1 MEQVTTLIGFR
12 FPKNRGKKT
21 MSSES
26 RVVAQEDIVK
36 TATKFNYGVGAAS
49 VQMQE
54 FVFNA
59 ILFFFYV
66 NIVGLSASLAGLAT
80 FVSLMFDAVSDPL
93 VGSVSDRWESKLG
106 RRHPFM
112 FASAIPL
119 SIGFYFLFIP
129 PATSSQTVMFIWLL
143 LFSILVKLGIT
154 LFSVPHLA
162 FGSELSKDFIE
173 RSKVMAYNTF
183 FVGVGGV
190 SAGILAYG
198 VFFKKTPEFSNGL
211 LNGVQYPKYALTIA
225 IMMFVAILYTS
236 FSTKGAIER
245 LPKAP
250 QGISRFSTR
259 EFLTDIWMA
268 LKNQNFRVVIT
279 GMLLVTVA
287 TGTYETVALFS
298 FTYFWELTTLQLTG
312 FPLVVLFSTLSAFVV
327 APRLHRRYGKR
338 NSILVFLLIYVVFA
352 TAPIVIR
359 LTGAFFP
366 NHHPAVYPILLVQ
379 TFIFYV
385 GLGGAI
391 ISSWS
396 MISDVTD
403 ENELES
409 GRRQE
414 GIFFST
420 RTLASKFT
428 VGFGHLFGGL
438 ALDYYIR
445 FPKGGNDV
453 IAVGSV
459 PHDIIWR
466 LGFFI
471 VSTIIVSAG
480 LSILVYRKYGITKE
494 KYEETRMKLEQIK

>member
-1 MEQVTTLIGFR
+1 MLDETRIV
-12 FPKNRGKKT
+12 
-21 MSSES
+21 SE
-26 RVVAQEDIVK
+26 EDVVK
-36 TATKFNYGVGAAS
+36 TTTKLNYGVGASA

-66 NIVGLSASLAGLAT
+66 NIVGLSATLAGLAT
-80 FVSLMFDAVSDPL
+80 FVSLIFDAVSDPL
-93 VGSVSDRWESKLG
+93 VGSISDRWESKLG

-119 SIGFYFLFIP
+119 SVGFYFLFTP
-129 PATSSQTVMFIWLL
+129 PATSNQVVIFIWLL

-162 FGSELSKDFIE
+162 FGSELSRDFIE

-183 FVGVGGV
+183 FIGVGGV
-190 SAGILAYG
+190 TAGILAYG

-211 LNGVQYPKYALTIA
+211 LNAAQYPKYALTIA
-225 IMMFVAILYTS
+225 ILMFVAILYTS
-236 FSTKGAIER
+236 FSTRNQIAK

-250 QGISRFSTR
+250 KGISRFSTR
-259 EFLTDIWMA
+259 EFLTDVWVA
-268 LKNQNFRVVIT
+268 LNNRNFLVVIT

-312 FPLVVLFSTLSAFVV
+312 FPLVVLFSTLTAFVV
-327 APRLHRRYGKR
+327 APRLHKRYGKR
-338 NSILVFLLIYVVFA
+338 NAILFFLLIYMVFA
-352 TAPIVIR
+352 IAPIAIR
-359 LTGAFFP
+359 LTGVFFP

-379 TFIFYV
+379 TFIFYI
-385 GLGGAI
+385 GLGGTI

-438 ALDYYIR
+438 ALDHYIR
-445 FPKGGNDV
+445 FPKGGEGV
-453 IAVGSV
+453 IEVGSV
-459 PHDIIWR
+459 DPDVLWR

-471 VSTIIVSAG
+471 VFTILVSAG
-480 LSILVYRKYGITKE
+480 LAMFVYRKYGISRE
-494 KYEETRMKLEQIK
+494 KYEETRLQLEQVKDKDDLAIKA

>member
-1 MEQVTTLIGFR
+1 
-12 FPKNRGKKT
+12 
-21 MSSES
+21 MSDKS
-26 RVVAQEDIVK
+26 RVDFKADVVK
-36 TATKFNYGVGAAS
+36 TATKLKYGVGAAS

-66 NIVGLSASLAGLAT
+66 NVVGLSATLAGVAT
-80 FVSLMFDAVSDPL
+80 FVSLLFDAVSDPL
-93 VGSVSDRWESKLG
+93 VGSVSDRWDSKLG

-112 FASAIPL
+112 LISAFPL
-119 SIGFYFLFIP
+119 SISFYFLFMP
-129 PATSSQTVMFIWLL
+129 PSGASQGTVFIWLL
-143 LFSILVKLGIT
+143 VFSILVKLGIT

-183 FVGVGGV
+183 FIGIGGV
-190 SAGILAYG
+190 TAGILAYG
-198 VFFKKTPEFSNGL
+198 VFFRKTPEFTNGL
-211 LNGVQYPKYALTIA
+211 LNAAQYPRYALTISILMFIV
-225 IMMFVAILYTS
+225 IMFTS
-236 FSTKGAIER
+236 ITTRDQIAR
-245 LPKAP
+245 LPKP
-250 QGISRFSTR
+250 PKGIARFSFA
-259 EFLTDIWMA
+259 EFLSDVWMA
-268 LKNQNFRVVIT
+268 LKNRNFLVVIT

-312 FPLVVLFSTLSAFVV
+312 FPLVVLFSTLTAFIL

-338 NSILVFLLIYVVFA
+338 NSILVFLFIYMIFA
-352 TAPIVIR
+352 TAPIFFR

-366 NHHPAVYPILLVQ
+366 NNHPAVYPILMVQ
-379 TFIFYV
+379 TFIFYI

-428 VGFGHLFGGL
+428 VGFGHLFGGI
-438 ALDYYIR
+438 ALDHYIR
-445 FPKGGNDV
+445 FPKGGQGA
-453 IAVGSV
+453 IEVGSV
-459 PHDIIWR
+459 APMSSGAWV
-466 LGFFI
+466 F
-471 VSTIIVSAG
+471 SSSAP
-480 LSILVYRKYGITKE
+480 SSFPPV
-494 KYEETRMKLEQIK
+494 